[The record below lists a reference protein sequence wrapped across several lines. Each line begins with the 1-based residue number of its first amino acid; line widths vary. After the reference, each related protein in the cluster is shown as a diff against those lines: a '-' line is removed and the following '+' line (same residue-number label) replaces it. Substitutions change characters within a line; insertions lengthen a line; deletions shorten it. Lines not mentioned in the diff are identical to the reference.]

1 MTLNCLDLLEEN
13 LINRIDV
20 LSKIQEENDSQ
31 AEILNNPD
39 TLELQ
44 IFNEYVDKKGNMIDQ
59 LLIMDE
65 ELQPLFEKAKE
76 EIGDNK
82 EKYSAQILRIRKYI
96 KDIAS
101 LSESVEASE
110 KKNKKLAEKYFS
122 LERQRMNA
130 GKQTSAAAFNY
141 YITMNKFK
149 DIPPQFMD
157 SKN

>member
-1 MTLNCLDLLEEN
+1 MTLNCLDLLEDN

-20 LSKIQEENDSQ
+20 LSKLQEENNSQ
-31 AEILNNPD
+31 SEILNNPD

-65 ELQPLFEKAKE
+65 ELQPLFEKAKK

-101 LSESVEASE
+101 LSESIEASE

-122 LERQRMNA
+122 IERQKMNE

-141 YITMNKFK
+141 YITMNNFK